1 MRYELNRFHSR
12 KNPKRYSFEGRMKA
26 ISFGQ
31 FHDTFAKF
39 MLIKDVVAHT
49 PKGDLLLADHLWI
62 NLPSTFVARSD
73 LRAGTH
79 VGFTGIVTKYKRRN
93 GETDFT
99 IGSVEDFNIIRT
111 DVPWNLLSPEATV

>member
-12 KNPKRYSFEGRMKA
+12 KNPKRYSFEGQMKA

-49 PKGDLLLADHLWI
+49 PKGDLLLTDHLWI

-99 IGSVEDFNIIRT
+99 IGSVEDFTIIRT